1 MPRKMPFRPGNEISQ
16 NFNNGI
22 ATIYRMVDQ
31 AAPGYKPDLKPV
43 YVAAL
48 RYEEQRLGVT
58 RFYAA
63 QQNNVQIEKVI
74 RIPAG
79 APVAAQDVVVT
90 EDGFQFDVDLV
101 QTVPGVWPA
110 SLDLT
115 LVATKQDRIAVSDA
129 DTSLEV
135 GKDDVV

>member
-16 NFNNGI
+16 TFNSGI
-22 ATIYRMVDQ
+22 AQIYRLEDQ
-31 AAPGYKPDLKPV
+31 AEPGYKPDLKPV
-43 YVAAL
+43 YLATL

-63 QQNNVQIEKVI
+63 QQNNIQIEKVI

-90 EDGFQFDVDLV
+90 EDGVQFDVNLV

-115 LVATKQDRIAVSDA
+115 LTATKQDRIAIADA
-129 DTSLEV
+129 DTKLEV
-135 GKDDVV
+135 GKA

>member
-1 MPRKMPFRPGNEISQ
+1 MPGKMPFRPGNEISQ
-16 NFNNGI
+16 TFNNGI
-22 ATIYRMVDQ
+22 ARIYRMVDQ
-31 AAPGYKPDLKPV
+31 AEPGYKPDLKPV
-43 YVAAL
+43 PVATL

-63 QQNNVQIEKVI
+63 QQNNVQVEKVI
-74 RIPAG
+74 RVPAG

-90 EDGFQFDVDLV
+90 EDGFQFDVNLV

-115 LVATKQDRIAVSDA
+115 LVATKQDRVSVSDP

-135 GKDDVV
+135 GKA

>member
-1 MPRKMPFRPGNEISQ
+1 M
-16 NFNNGI
+16 
-22 ATIYRMVDQ
+22 
-31 AAPGYKPDLKPV
+31 
-43 YVAAL
+43 AAL

-58 RFYAA
+58 SFYAA

-135 GKDDVV
+135 GKA

>member
-16 NFNNGI
+16 SFNSGI
-22 ATIYRMVDQ
+22 AKIYRLEDQ
-31 AAPGYKPDLKPV
+31 AEPGYKPDLKPV
-43 YVAAL
+43 YLATL

-79 APVAAQDVVVT
+79 VPVAAQDVVIT
-90 EDGFQFDVDLV
+90 EDGVQFDVNLV
-101 QTVPGVWPA
+101 QTVPGIWPA

-115 LVATKQDRIAVSDA
+115 LTATKQDRIAIADA
-129 DTSLEV
+129 DTKLEV
-135 GKDDVV
+135 GKA